1 MAALVT
7 HQGVPTDADV
17 RARWHAVIEADP
29 LGTIF
34 HTPEY
39 LEVWTDVLGRR
50 ATVAVHEV
58 VVDDETIGVVPV
70 ALQRE
75 GSPTGPMEVVR
86 FLGGTEVTDYIGP
99 VAAPEHRET
108 VVTAYLDRL
117 VEDADWDE
125 FVAGGLVVGSGW
137 DELWLEQA
145 REHGLTTLGAAEDD
159 VCPRID
165 LGDGF
170 GAYLDRL
177 PSKLRHEMR
186 RKTRK
191 LARDAGEVT
200 LVEIGEDDVEEA
212 LDRFFAFNTETTDD
226 KGRFFANEE
235 MQAWFRALA
244 TRLGRSGGFR
254 MHELHVGG
262 LPGAS
267 CVSLVHGGEWGL
279 YNSAFDEAL
288 SMLAP
293 GMVIVS
299 ELIEVAAGEGCTAFD
314 LLRGDEPYKY
324 RFGAEDRVLLTAA
337 FQRP

>member
-1 MAALVT
+1 MAALVS
-7 HQGVPTDADV
+7 HQGVPTDADI
-17 RARWHAVIEADP
+17 RARWHAVVDADP

-39 LEVWTDVLGRR
+39 LEVWADVLGTR
-50 ATVAVHEV
+50 ANVRVHEV
-58 VVDDETIGVVPV
+58 VQDGETVGVVPV

-75 GSPTGPMEVVR
+75 GSPTGPLEVVR
-86 FLGGTEVTDYIGP
+86 FLGGTEVTDYLGP
-99 VAAPEHRET
+99 VAAPEHREA
-108 VVTAYLDRL
+108 VVTAYLDQL
-117 VEDADWDE
+117 VEDGDWDE
-125 FVAGGLVVGSGW
+125 FVAGGMVVGSGW

-145 REHGLTTLGAAEDD
+145 REYGLTTLGAAPDD

-165 LGDGF
+165 LSGGF

-186 RKTRK
+186 RKARK
-191 LARDAGEVT
+191 LARDVGEVV
-200 LVEIGEDDVEEA
+200 LVEVEGDEVDEA
-212 LDRFFAFNTETTDD
+212 LERFFAFNTETADE

-235 MQAWFRALA
+235 MQTWFRALA
-244 TRLGRSGGFR
+244 ERLGRDGGFR
-254 MHELHVGG
+254 LHELVVGG
-262 LPGAS
+262 LPAAS

-288 SMLAP
+288 AMLAP

-299 ELIEVAAGEGCTAFD
+299 ELIAVAAEEGCTSFD

-324 RFGAEDRVLLTAA
+324 RFGAEDRSLLTAA

>member
-1 MAALVT
+1 MPALVT
-7 HQGVPTDADV
+7 HQGVPTDADA
-17 RARWHAVIEADP
+17 RDRWHAVVDADP

-39 LEVWTDVLGRR
+39 LEVWADVLGTR
-50 ATVAVHEV
+50 ANVRVHEV
-58 VVDDETIGVVPV
+58 VDGDETIGIVPV
-70 ALQRE
+70 SLQRE
-75 GSPTGPMEVVR
+75 GSPTGPLEVVR
-86 FLGGTEVTDYIGP
+86 FLGGTDVTDYLGP
-99 VAAPEHRET
+99 VAAPEHREL
-108 VVTAYLDRL
+108 VVTTYLDQL
-117 VEDADWDE
+117 VEDGDWDE
-125 FVAGGLVVGSGW
+125 FVADGMVVGSGW
-137 DELWLEQA
+137 DVLWPDHAAE
-145 REHGLTTLGAAEDD
+145 RGLTTLGAAPED
-159 VCPRID
+159 VCPRVD
-165 LGDGF
+165 LTGGF

-191 LARDAGEVT
+191 LARDAGDLELVEVT
-200 LVEIGEDDVEEA
+200 EGGVDEA
-212 LDRFFAFNTETTDD
+212 LERFFAFNTATSDD

-235 MQAWFRALA
+235 MQSWFRALA
-244 TRLGRSGGFR
+244 DRLGRDGGFR
-254 MHELHVGG
+254 LHELHVGG

-299 ELIEVAAGEGCTAFD
+299 ELIEVAASEGCTTFD

-324 RFGAEDRVLLTAA
+324 RFGAEDRELLTAS